1 MNGIEI
7 EVRSLEGTAYWRRLK
22 AIEYTNDK
30 RNESAAA
37 LLHSLEVQV
46 EALDRSP
53 IGISFCQFH
62 DVIFTGDDLNQPEKV
77 SQLWSDY
84 RNDIGFRN
92 FPNDGEGY
100 LEQLMEIAK
109 AAS

>member
-1 MNGIEI
+1 MNAIEI

-22 AIEYTNDK
+22 ATEYPNDK
-30 RNESAAA
+30 QHASAAA
-37 LLHSLEVQV
+37 LLYSLEVQV
-46 EALDRSP
+46 EALDGLP
-53 IGISFCQFH
+53 IGITFYQFH
-62 DVIFTGDDLNQPEKV
+62 DVIFTGDDLSQPEKV

-92 FPNDGEGY
+92 FPNDGVEY
-100 LEQLMEIAK
+100 LKELMEIAK